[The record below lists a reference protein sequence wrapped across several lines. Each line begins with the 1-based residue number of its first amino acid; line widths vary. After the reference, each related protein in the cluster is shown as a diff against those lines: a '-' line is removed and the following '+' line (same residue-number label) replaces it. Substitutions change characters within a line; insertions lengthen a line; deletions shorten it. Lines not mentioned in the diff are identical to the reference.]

1 VLGAQTEWF
10 SARCRGAGEP
20 VWGVIVMQVCLPGLM
35 LGAALLL
42 QAAPRPVT
50 AYTGMCDA
58 SAAAALDTNLFVVGS
73 DEDSR
78 LRMYHA
84 DRGGPPVS
92 EVDLTRFLE
101 VDAHSPET
109 DIEAA
114 TRVGDRIYWLTSH
127 GRNVRGKFRESRD
140 RLFATKVVPRD
151 GVPGLVPEGKP
162 YKELLFDLVT
172 APTLARYEL
181 AAAAGKAPKASDAL
195 NLEGICGMP
204 GGRLLIG
211 FRNPVPHGRA
221 LLVPLLNPTAV
232 IGGTRARLGEPI
244 ELDLGGL
251 GVRDLAFV
259 DGRYLIVGGPAGSG
273 GRSHLFLW
281 EGPGTKPRRQPH
293 TQFRGINPEAIIVYP
308 QFGYRRVQLLSDD
321 GTRLV
326 DGCPCKLLHD
336 PQRQSFRSV
345 WVEPVAP

>member
-1 VLGAQTEWF
+1 MPV
-10 SARCRGAGEP
+10 RGVKE
-20 VWGVIVMQVCLPGLM
+20 MQVCWLGLM
-35 LGAALLL
+35 LGSALLL
-42 QAAPRPVT
+42 EAAPRPVT

-58 SAAAALDTNLFVVGS
+58 SAAAALNTNLFVVGS

-78 LRMYHA
+78 LRVYHA

-92 EVDLTRFLE
+92 EIDLTRFLD
-101 VDAHSPET
+101 VDPRAPET

-140 RLFATKVVPRD
+140 RFFATKVVTGD

-172 APTLARYEL
+172 APTLARYAL

-221 LLVPLLNPTAV
+221 LLVPLLNPAAV

-244 ELDLGGL
+244 ELDLDGL

-259 DGRYLIVGGPAGSG
+259 DGRYLIVGGPTGSG

-281 EGPGTKPRRQPH
+281 EGPGTKPRRLPH
-293 TQFRGINPEAIIVYP
+293 TRFRGINPEALIVYP
-308 QFGYRRVQLLSDD
+308 QLGERRVQLLSDD
-321 GTRLV
+321 GTRVV
-326 DGCPCKLLHD
+326 DGCPCKLLPD
-336 PQRQSFRSV
+336 RRQRSFRGV
-345 WVEPVAP
+345 WVEPAAP